1 MSSNYSM
8 SFEELQEEVSRYKSV
23 NGSVGELSDSCHTF
37 NELYHHRSLLFL
49 SLCITSFK
57 SKAWKSLLHHD
68 NEKDPMY
75 SGMFI
80 MGIDTPYGQASYHF
94 DIDPYWSMSKGV
106 KELDRAPEFDGHTP
120 DQAIERIFKYAQ
132 QLAAPTIK
140 NLDDEMNVYSAKGPF
155 EVIGGING
163 SPITPVGKRRGNMFD
178 DPESTDNAGNP
189 TKPASSI
196 EILTDDDSIKPTY
209 TRSAEPEYGNTPA
222 GDHVSTTGEK
232 YIIDCGSRCGSGGI
246 DKLTYTTGEPYVS
259 DSTSRACE
267 DYSKVNPSSI
277 NKYHKSTGL

>member
-1 MSSNYSM
+1 MSSNYCM
-8 SFEELQEEVSRYKSV
+8 NLEELQEEVFRYNSIH
-23 NGSVGELSDSCHTF
+23 GSVGELSDSYHTF

-68 NEKDPMY
+68 NEKNPMY

-106 KELDRAPEFDGHTP
+106 KELDRAPEFDGHTS

-132 QLAAPTIK
+132 QLGNPVTRNI
-140 NLDDEMNVYSAKGPF
+140 DDEMNVYTAKGPF

-163 SPITPVGKRRGNMFD
+163 TPITPVRNDRKKRGNMFD
-178 DPESTDNAGNP
+178 DPEQVDNAGNP

-209 TRSAEPEYGNTPA
+209 TRSAEPE
-222 GDHVSTTGEK
+222 SGEK
-232 YIIDCGSRCGSGGI
+232 YIIDCGSRCDSGGI
-246 DKLTYTTGEPYVS
+246 DKLTYTIGEPYVS

-267 DYSKVNPSSI
+267 DYSKVNHSSI